1 MTDTTTKATS
11 TPFDDGE
18 LYDVLMSGWD
28 QDIAYF
34 RVLAR
39 EANGPVLDLPCGTG
53 RVLLP
58 LLQDGID
65 IEGVDLSMEML
76 DRLRRKAETLSLQPR
91 VHQASM
97 TNFQLRRQFALI
109 VCACNSFAH
118 NLTTD
123 DQLESLRRFREHLL
137 PGGLVVIDSFFPS
150 AQYAATDQMRVL
162 EGEVTDPRTGHLL
175 RMYDSRM
182 MDRVRQIQHSDN
194 EIEEFDSN
202 GHLVTTHRN
211 STDAR
216 WTYKAE
222 MELLLRC
229 VGYSRWEICGGYER
243 QPLEREMDAM
253 IVFAWK

>member
-1 MTDTTTKATS
+1 MTDTTTNTAS

-18 LYDVLMSGWD
+18 LYDVQMAGWD
-28 QDIAYF
+28 HDIAYF
-34 RVLAR
+34 RALAC

-65 IEGVDLSMEML
+65 IEGVDLSAAML
-76 DRLRRKAETLSLQPR
+76 DRLRRKSETLGLQPR

-97 TNFQLRRQFALI
+97 TNFQLPRQFALI

-118 NLTTD
+118 NLTTE

-137 PGGLVVIDSFFPS
+137 PGGLVVIDSYFPS

-175 RMYDSRM
+175 RMYDSRT

-202 GHLVTTHRN
+202 GRLVMTHRN
-211 STDAR
+211 STDGR

-229 VGYSRWEICGGYER
+229 VGYSRWEICCDYER
-243 QPLEREMDAM
+243 RPLERETDAM
-253 IVFAWK
+253 IIFAWK